1 MDNIQTALHKAAAY
15 CSRSEHCISE
25 IEEKLSGWGIEQDD
39 AQKIIKRLIN
49 EKFIDQER
57 FCRFYI
63 NDKYKYNK
71 WGKLK
76 IAYSLKMKKIDR
88 DMIYNSLED
97 VIDYDLYTENLEKMM
112 RDKLKSIKEKKWF
125 EISAKLYRFAA
136 SRGFEN
142 DDISACLSTIKNDIN
157 RI

>member
-1 MDNIQTALHKAAAY
+1 
-15 CSRSEHCISE
+15 
-25 IEEKLSGWGIEQDD
+25 
-39 AQKIIKRLIN
+39 
-49 EKFIDQER
+49 
-57 FCRFYI
+57 
-63 NDKYKYNK
+63 
-71 WGKLK
+71 
-76 IAYSLKMKKIDR
+76 MKKIDR